1 MSQTNHNPQFSTALL
16 LLRRAVTCMTVV
28 LMVITCAVL
37 TAPVEALALQT
48 SPSALS
54 FTGTQGG
61 ADPAAQSVTIWK
73 RGERTR
79 SWTASVSDSWLTVS
93 PMSGS
98 ISSERDQVSVDVN
111 LSSLPAGNHSS
122 NVIIF
127 DVGPNGGT
135 RRTVL
140 PVSLTVLPSQ
150 STSSFN
156 VSPSSLVFSG
166 TGGGASPAAQTF
178 AVSNTGSGTLSWA
191 ASDSAGWLVL
201 SPMSGTNNGSVT
213 ANVNMTGL
221 AAGTYNTAISVT
233 APGATTKTIS
243 VSLTLTA
250 AALPPAIGLNQTNL
264 SFSGTVGGT
273 NPSAQTIA
281 VSNVG
286 GGTLS
291 WAASDNAAWLA
302 LSPISGTN
310 NGAMTANVNLTGLAA
325 GTYNTAITVTAP
337 GATTKTVPVSLTV
350 TAATPTPS
358 IGLGTT
364 SLGFAGTVGGTNP
377 SAQTIAVSNVG
388 GGTLSWTASENA
400 AWLALSPTSG
410 TNSGIVTASVN
421 LTGLAAGT
429 HNATVTV
436 SASGIPAKTL
446 PVTLSITASTASAT
460 IGFSPTSLTFTG
472 TVGGTNPAAKPISIS
487 NTGGGTLSWTASE
500 NAAWLTLSPVSGT
513 NSGTVTASVNMTGLA
528 AGTYNGIITI
538 AASGSTNSPRQIPVS
553 LTLNASTAGTATLT
567 WNASTESDL
576 TGYKV
581 YRGTGSGTY
590 GAPIATL
597 PKTTTN
603 YAATGLQN
611 GTTYFF
617 VITAYDSAGNES
629 LYSNE
634 VSKSIF

>member
-1 MSQTNHNPQFSTALL
+1 MSRTNHKPQFSTALQ
-16 LLRRAVTCMTVV
+16 LLRRAMMCMTML
-28 LMVITCAVL
+28 LMVTIGTVL
-37 TAPVEALALQT
+37 TAPVKALALQT
-48 SPSALS
+48 SPSALI

-73 RGERTR
+73 RGDRAR
-79 SWTASVSDSWLTVS
+79 SWTASVSASWLTVS

-98 ISSERDQVSVDVN
+98 ISSERDQVSVDVS
-111 LSSLPAGNHSS
+111 LSSLPVGNHSS
-122 NVIIF
+122 NVIII

-140 PVSLTVLPSQ
+140 PVSLTVSPPI

-156 VSPSSLVFSG
+156 VSPPSLAFSG
-166 TGGGASPAAQTF
+166 TAGGANPAAQTF
-178 AVSNTGSGTLSWA
+178 GVSNTGSGTLSWA

-213 ANVNMTGL
+213 ATVNLTGL

-233 APGATTKTIS
+233 APGATPKTIP
-243 VSLTLTA
+243 VTLTLTA
-250 AALPPAIGLNQTNL
+250 ATSTPAIGLNTTSL
-264 SFSGTVGGT
+264 GFAGTVGGA

-286 GGTLS
+286 SGTLS
-291 WAASDNAAWLA
+291 WTASDNAAWLA
-302 LSPISGTN
+302 LSP
-310 NGAMTANVNLTGLAA
+310 A
-325 GTYNTAITVTAP
+325 
-337 GATTKTVPVSLTV
+337 
-350 TAATPTPS
+350 
-358 IGLGTT
+358 
-364 SLGFAGTVGGTNP
+364 
-377 SAQTIAVSNVG
+377 
-388 GGTLSWTASENA
+388 
-400 AWLALSPTSG
+400 
-410 TNSGIVTASVN
+410 
-421 LTGLAAGT
+421 
-429 HNATVTV
+429 
-436 SASGIPAKTL
+436 
-446 PVTLSITASTASAT
+446 
-460 IGFSPTSLTFTG
+460 
-472 TVGGTNPAAKPISIS
+472 
-487 NTGGGTLSWTASE
+487 
-500 NAAWLTLSPVSGT
+500 SGT

-553 LTLNASTAGTATLT
+553 LTLSASTAGTATLT

-576 TGYKV
+576 KGYTV

-590 GAPIATL
+590 GAPLATL

-629 LYSNE
+629 TYSNE